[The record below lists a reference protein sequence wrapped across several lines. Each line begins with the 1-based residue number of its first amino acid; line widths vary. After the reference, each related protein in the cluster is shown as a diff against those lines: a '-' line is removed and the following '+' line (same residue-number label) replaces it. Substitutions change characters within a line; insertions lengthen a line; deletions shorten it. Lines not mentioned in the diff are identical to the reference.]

1 MKYLNVALGRFIDK
15 NPCRRSTPMFLKFV
29 SDHKKDLENIALA
42 VRLLGMDAVLKAKS
56 GHVGLPLGGAE
67 MGTLLYFVVM
77 NHNPRQTNWI
87 DRDRFVLSA
96 GHGSMLQYSL
106 LHLAGY
112 QLPKEEIVRFRQLG
126 STTAGH
132 PEFGHTPGVECT
144 TGPLGQGLS
153 HSVGMALAERM
164 LAARFNENN
173 KEIIDHRTFVIAG
186 DGCLMEGV
194 SSEACSFAGH
204 LKLNRLITLYDA
216 NNITIDGTIDIS
228 FTENVGNR
236 YESYGW
242 NVLHADANDFMSL
255 AKAMDKAYENSSMP
269 NGETGPTLIIC
280 KGIPGKGSPKWE
292 GKPKVH
298 GNPMSPEDVI
308 DAKRHL
314 GVENT
319 EPFYIP
325 DYCIESAQR
334 LIKFRTVKFNNW
346 EKFINETKYYWE
358 NSNSEKLQL
367 WNSHFCDNKIV
378 ELNQQSWNHAK
389 GKMATRVAS
398 GKVLSEIAANNPTLV
413 GGSADLAGSN
423 LTTLPN
429 TSFVNSKDF
438 TGRNIHFG
446 VREHGMAAICNGITL
461 HGGFQAYCA
470 TFAVFSDYMRPSI
483 RLAALMKIPTLF
495 ILTHDSYA
503 VGEDGP
509 THQPIE
515 HAASLRAIP
524 DLQVFRPADALETFV
539 AWEHAVQ
546 CKEKPTA
553 LLLTRQDLED
563 LDNHLPLPRKLD
575 DVKESCTKGAYLLK
589 DFTGSNDSQ
598 KIVLIAAGSEVSLAL
613 QSAKQLENAVFKTAH
628 GAKVALSVR
637 VISSPA
643 PQVLVENPVTLN
655 NLLPKEL
662 PLFAIEAGSPQSWG
676 EIVGRNGAIFGMK
689 TFGASAPAGDL
700 ANHFGFV
707 PEKLVSFILNQLHLR
722 QQ

>member
-1 MKYLNVALGRFIDK
+1 
-15 NPCRRSTPMFLKFV
+15 MFLKFV

-67 MGTLLYFVVM
+67 MGSLLYFVAM
-77 NHNPRQTNWI
+77 NHNPSKPNWI

-112 QLPKEEIVRFRQLG
+112 NLPKEEISLFRQLG
-126 STTAGH
+126 SVTPGH

-144 TGPLGQGLS
+144 TGPLGQGIS
-153 HSVGMALAERM
+153 HAVGMALAERM

-204 LKLNRLITLYDA
+204 LKLNRLIALYDA

-228 FTENVGNR
+228 FTENVEKR

-242 NVLHADANDFMSL
+242 NVLHADGNDFTSL
-255 AKAMDKAYENSSMP
+255 AKAMDKAYENSDMP

-292 GKPKVH
+292 GKPKIH
-298 GNPMSPEDVI
+298 GNPMSAEDVI
-308 DAKRHL
+308 DAKKHL

-325 DYCIESAQR
+325 DYCIESAQK
-334 LIKFRTVKFNNW
+334 LIKFRIEKFNKW
-346 EKFINETKYYWE
+346 EKFFIETKSKWE
-358 NSNSEKLQL
+358 NSNSQKPEL
-367 WNSHFCDNKIV
+367 WNAHFSNNETMGFKPD
-378 ELNQQSWNHAK
+378 SWKSAN

-398 GKVLSEIAANNPTLV
+398 GKALCELAASNPTLV

-429 TSFVNSKDF
+429 TTFVNSKDF
-438 TGRNIHFG
+438 SGRNIHFG

-483 RLAALMKIPTLF
+483 RLSALMKIPTLF

-524 DLQVFRPADALETFV
+524 DLQVFRPADTLETFV
-539 AWEHAVQ
+539 AWDQAVQ

-563 LDNHLPLPRKLD
+563 LDNHLSQPRNLE
-575 DVKESCTKGAYLLK
+575 DVKEGFSKGAYLLK
-589 DFTGSNDSQ
+589 DFAESENVQ

-613 QSAKQLENAVFKTAH
+613 QSAKQLESTSFETAH
-628 GAKVALSVR
+628 GTKVTLSVR

-643 PQVLVENPVTLN
+643 PQVLVDNPVTLN
-655 NLLPKEL
+655 NLLPKDL

-689 TFGASAPAGDL
+689 TFGASAPAGNL
-700 ANHFGFV
+700 AKHFGFV
-707 PEKLVSFILNQLHLR
+707 PEKFVTFILNQLHLR
-722 QQ
+722 

>member
-1 MKYLNVALGRFIDK
+1 
-15 NPCRRSTPMFLKFV
+15 MFLKFV
-29 SDHKKDLENIALA
+29 SENKKDLENVALA

-77 NHNPRQTNWI
+77 NHNPKNPNFI
-87 DRDRFVLSA
+87 DRDRFILSA

-112 QLPKEEIVRFRQLG
+112 HLSKEEIIQFRQLG
-126 STTAGH
+126 SKTPGH
-132 PEFGHTPGVECT
+132 PEYGHTSGVECT
-144 TGPLGQGLS
+144 TGPLGQGIS
-153 HSVGMALAERM
+153 HAVGMALAERM

-173 KEIIDHRTFVIAG
+173 KNIIDHRTFVIAG

-194 SSEACSFAGH
+194 TSEASSFAGH

-228 FTENVGNR
+228 FSENVEKR

-242 NVLHADANDFMSL
+242 NVLHADGNDFTSL
-255 AKAMDKAYENSSMP
+255 AKAMDKSYENSNMP
-269 NGETGPTLIIC
+269 NGETGPTIIIC

-292 GKPKVH
+292 GKPKIH
-298 GNPMSPEDVI
+298 GNPMSSEDVI
-308 DAKRHL
+308 DAKKHL
-314 GVENT
+314 GIENT

-325 DYCIESAQR
+325 DYCLESAQK
-334 LIKFRTVKFNNW
+334 LIKLRNEKFNNW
-346 EKFINETKYYWE
+346 ETLFNEIKSKWE
-358 NSNSEKLQL
+358 NLNSEKLKL
-367 WNSHFCDNKIV
+367 WNEHFHNKIEV
-378 ELNQQSWNHAK
+378 NFEQGSWNNAK

-398 GKVLSEIAANNPTLV
+398 GNALCELAALNPTLV
-413 GGSADLAGSN
+413 GGSADLSGSN

-429 TSFVNSKDF
+429 TSFINAKDF
-438 TGRNIHFG
+438 SGRNIHFG

-470 TFAVFSDYMRPSI
+470 TFAVFSDYMRPAI

-515 HAASLRAIP
+515 HAASLRAVP

-539 AWEHAVQ
+539 AWEHAIQ

-563 LDNHLPLPRKLD
+563 LDNHLPHPRKIQ
-575 DVKESCTKGAYLLK
+575 DVKEFCSKGAYLLK
-589 DFTGSNDSQ
+589 EFADNNDSQ

-613 QSAKQLENAVFKTAH
+613 QSAKKLENKSFETAY
-628 GAKVALSVR
+628 GKKVTLSVR
-637 VISSPA
+637 VISSPS
-643 PQVLVENPVTLN
+643 PQVLVDHPVTLN
-655 NLLPKEL
+655 TLLPKEL
-662 PLFAIEAGSPQSWG
+662 PIFAVEAGSPQSWG
-676 EIVGRNGAIFGMK
+676 EIVGRNGSIFGMK
-689 TFGASAPAGDL
+689 TFGASAPAGAL

-707 PEKLVSFILNQLHLR
+707 PEKFVSFILNQLHLR
-722 QQ
+722 EQ

>member
-1 MKYLNVALGRFIDK
+1 
-15 NPCRRSTPMFLKFV
+15 MFLKFV

-67 MGTLLYFVVM
+67 IGTLLYFAVM
-77 NHNPRQTNWI
+77 NYNPNKPNWI

-106 LHLAGY
+106 LHFAGY
-112 QLPKEEIVRFRQLG
+112 HLSKEEIIRFRQLG
-126 STTAGH
+126 SCTAGH
-132 PEFGHTPGVECT
+132 PEYGHTAGVECT
-144 TGPLGQGLS
+144 TGPLGQGIS
-153 HSVGMALAERM
+153 HAVGMALAERM
-164 LAARFNENN
+164 LAARFNENS
-173 KEIIDHRTFVIAG
+173 KEMIDHRTFVIAG

-204 LKLNRLITLYDA
+204 LKLNRFITFYDA

-228 FTENVGNR
+228 FTENVEKR

-242 NVLHADANDFMSL
+242 NVLHADGNDFLSL
-255 AKAMDKAYENSSMP
+255 AKAMDKAYENSNMP

-280 KGIPGKGSPKWE
+280 KSIPGKGSPKWE
-292 GKPKVH
+292 GKPKIH
-298 GNPMSPEDVI
+298 GNPMSAEDVI
-308 DAKRHL
+308 DAKKHL

-319 EPFYIP
+319 ESFHIP
-325 DYCIESAQR
+325 DYCIESAQN
-334 LIKFRTVKFNNW
+334 LMKLRTKKSNKW
-346 EKFINETKYYWE
+346 ETFFNETKLEWE
-358 NSNSEKLQL
+358 NSNSEKLKL
-367 WNSHFCDNKIV
+367 WNMHFCKNETTRLK
-378 ELNQQSWNHAK
+378 EESWNLAK
-389 GKMATRVAS
+389 GKMATRIAS
-398 GKVLSEIAANNPTLV
+398 GKALCELASHDPTLV

-429 TSFVNSKDF
+429 STFVNSKDF
-438 TGRNIHFG
+438 SGRNIHFG

-509 THQPIE
+509 THQPVE

-539 AWEHAVQ
+539 AWEQAVQ

-563 LDNHLPLPRKLD
+563 LDNHLLQPRILENL
-575 DVKESCTKGAYLLK
+575 KEGFIKGAYLLK
-589 DFTGSNDSQ
+589 DFSGNQDSQ
-598 KIVLIAAGSEVSLAL
+598 KIILIAAGSEVLLAL
-613 QSAKQLENAVFKTAH
+613 QSAIQLERNSFETLS
-628 GAKVALSVR
+628 GAKVTLSVR
-637 VISSPA
+637 VVSSPA
-643 PQVLVENPVTLN
+643 PQVLVDNPVTLN
-655 NLLPKEL
+655 KLLPKEL
-662 PLFAIEAGSPQSWG
+662 PLFAVEAGSPQSWG
-676 EIVGRNGAIFGMK
+676 EIVGRSGAIFGMK

-700 ANHFGFV
+700 AKYFGFI
-707 PEKLVSFILNQLHLR
+707 PEKFVTFILNQLHLR
-722 QQ
+722 